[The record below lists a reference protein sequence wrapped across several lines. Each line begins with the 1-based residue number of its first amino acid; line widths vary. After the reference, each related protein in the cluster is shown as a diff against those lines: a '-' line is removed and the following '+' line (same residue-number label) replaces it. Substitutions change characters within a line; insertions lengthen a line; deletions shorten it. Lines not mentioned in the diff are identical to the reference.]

1 MKIEL
6 SAKTIKAFVKGVENI
21 TEICLLTFDEDG
33 VRTRIMNNDHTA
45 LLDLKIPKDSAEVY
59 DFNNST
65 PIEIGVLIADVKDM
79 TKSLVV
85 KDTLMMEYNLDDP
98 TWLILSANGVEKRVR
113 CKNASLMKRHK
124 APPTDSKWSADL
136 PFEQTK
142 AFLTTCKDIPTFEIQ
157 VNHGEGIQFQAKN
170 DEETLTMEL
179 SHDEVNLHAEQ
190 SQTWATNL
198 TPSNLLSLLS
208 VASAKTVITL
218 KGSHDAVIKAEWKE
232 AGLILNG
239 WIAPR
244 TAQEVKP

>member
-6 SAKTIKAFVKGVENI
+6 SAKTAKAFVKGVENMTDMI
-21 TEICLLTFDEDG
+21 LLSFSKDG
-33 VRTRIMNNDHTA
+33 VKTRTLNSDNTA
-45 LLDLKIPKDSAEVY
+45 LLDLEIPKDSTEVY
-59 DFNNST
+59 DFGEDN
-65 PIEIGVLIADVKDM
+65 PVEVALLIADVKDM

-85 KDTLMMEYNLDDP
+85 KDTLYMEYNLDDP

-124 APPTDSKWSADL
+124 VPPTDSKWSADI
-136 PFEQTK
+136 PFKQTK
-142 AFLTTCKDIPTFEIQ
+142 AFLTTCKDTPTFEVL
-157 VNHGEGIQFQAKN
+157 VNHGEGIQFQSKN

-179 SHDEVNLHAEQ
+179 THDEVNLHAEET
-190 SQTWATNL
+190 QTWTTNL
-198 TPSNLLSLLS
+198 TPANLLSLLS

-244 TAQEVKP
+244 TA

>member
-6 SAKTIKAFVKGVENI
+6 SAKTAKAFVKGVENMTDMI
-21 TEICLLTFDEDG
+21 LLSFSKGG
-33 VRTRIMNNDHTA
+33 VKTRTLNSDNTA
-45 LLDLKIPKDSAEVY
+45 LLDLEIPKASTEVY
-59 DFNNST
+59 DFGEDNSF
-65 PIEIGVLIADVKDM
+65 EVALLIADVKDM

-85 KDTLMMEYNLDDP
+85 KDTLYMEYNLDDP

-124 APPTDSKWSADL
+124 VPPTDSKWSMEI
-136 PFEQTK
+136 PFKQTK
-142 AFLTTCKDIPTFEIQ
+142 AFLSTCKDTPTFEVSIK
-157 VNHGEGIQFQAKN
+157 HDEGIQFQSKSN

-179 SHDEVNLHAEQ
+179 SQDEVNLHAEE
-190 SQTWATNL
+190 SQTWITNL
-198 TPSNLLSLLS
+198 TPANLLSLLS

-218 KGSHDAVIKAEWKE
+218 KGSHYAVIKAEWKE

-244 TAQEVKP
+244 TS

>member
-33 VRTRIMNNDHTA
+33 VRTRIINSDHTA

-85 KDTLMMEYNLDDP
+85 KDTLTIEYNTGDP
-98 TWLILSANGVEKRVR
+98 TWLILSANGVEKKVR
-113 CKNASLMKRHK
+113 CKNASLIKRHK
-124 APPTDSKWSADL
+124 APPTDHKWSANL
-136 PFEQTK
+136 PWKQVK
-142 AFLTTCKDIPTFEIQ
+142 AFLTSCAKATSFEVLVNTDKISLISKTDDESLTLDLDANDIDLHID
-157 VNHGEGIQFQAKN
+157 GESLI
-170 DEETLTMEL
+170 T
-179 SHDEVNLHAEQ
+179 HI
-190 SQTWATNL
+190 
-198 TPSNLLSLLS
+198 TPAHFISLMS
-208 VASAKTVITL
+208 TTSAKTVFTV
-218 KGSHDAVIKAEWKE
+218 KGSTASVVETEWTE
-232 AGLILNG
+232 SGLRLRG

-244 TAQEVKP
+244 TQEVKR

>member
-6 SAKTIKAFVKGVENI
+6 SAKTAKAFVKGVENMTDMI
-21 TEICLLTFDEDG
+21 LLNFSKAGIKT
-33 VRTRIMNNDHTA
+33 RTLKSDNTA
-45 LLDLKIPKDSAEVY
+45 LLDIEIPKSSSEVY
-59 DFNNST
+59 VFDDEN
-65 PIEIGVLIADVKDM
+65 PVEVALLIADVKDM

-124 APPTDSKWSADL
+124 VPPTDAKWSADI
-136 PFEQTK
+136 PFKQTK
-142 AFLTTCKDIPTFEIQ
+142 AFLTTCKDTPTFEVQ
-157 VNHGEGIQFQAKN
+157 VNHDEGIQFQAKN
-170 DEETLTMEL
+170 DDETLTMEL
-179 SHDEVNLHAEQ
+179 SHDEVNLHAEE
-190 SQTWATNL
+190 SQTWITNL
-198 TPSNLLSLLS
+198 TPANLLSLLA
-208 VASAKTVITL
+208 VASAKTVISL

-244 TAQEVKP
+244 TA

>member
-6 SAKTIKAFVKGVENI
+6 SAKTAKAFVKGVENMTDMI
-21 TEICLLTFDEDG
+21 LLNFSKAGIKT
-33 VRTRIMNNDHTA
+33 RTLKSDNTA
-45 LLDLKIPKDSAEVY
+45 LLDLEIPKASSEVY
-59 DFNNST
+59 EFDNEN
-65 PIEIGVLIADVKDM
+65 PVEVALLIADVKDM

-124 APPTDSKWSADL
+124 VPPTESKWSADI
-136 PFEQTK
+136 PFKQTK
-142 AFLTTCKDIPTFEIQ
+142 AFLTTCKDTPTFEVS
-157 VNHGEGIQFQAKN
+157 VNHGEGIQFQSKN

-179 SHDEVNLHAEQ
+179 THDEVNLHPEE
-190 SQTWATNL
+190 SQTWITNL

-244 TAQEVKP
+244 TA

>member
-6 SAKTIKAFVKGVENI
+6 SAKTAKAFVKGVENMTDMI
-21 TEICLLTFDEDG
+21 LLSFSKDG
-33 VRTRIMNNDHTA
+33 VKTRTLNSDNTA
-45 LLDLKIPKDSAEVY
+45 LLDLEIPKESTEVY
-59 DFNNST
+59 DFGEDNSV
-65 PIEIGVLIADVKDM
+65 EVALLIADVKDM

-85 KDTLMMEYNLDDP
+85 KDTLYMEYNLDDP

-124 APPTDSKWSADL
+124 VPPTDSKWSADL
-136 PFEQTK
+136 PFKQTK
-142 AFLTTCKDIPTFEIQ
+142 AFLTTCKDTPTFEIQ
-157 VNHGEGIQFQAKN
+157 VNHGEGIQFQSKN

-179 SHDEVNLHAEQ
+179 THDEVNLHAEET
-190 SQTWATNL
+190 QTWTTNL
-198 TPSNLLSLLS
+198 TPANLLSLLS

-232 AGLILNG
+232 AGLNLNG

-244 TAQEVKP
+244 TS